1 MAFIK
6 QLETLKKKK
15 DNALLM
21 GGTEKIKKRHSQGKL
36 TARERMDRLLD
47 PDSFFE
53 IGMLNCSDVPDLKDN
68 TPADSKVSGFGKING
83 REVVVI
89 ANDFTVLAATSSR
102 IASKKEAQLKTV
114 SEQKGLPL
122 IYLGE
127 SGGARM
133 PDIMGSKGLGSIGG
147 DGSNTFVEHMTR
159 TRQSPMVAAVMGKC
173 YGMPTWMAC
182 IADFVVQV
190 KGSTLA
196 VSGPRVLE
204 IALGEKISDEEL
216 GGWEKHARITGLSDC
231 VAEND
236 EACLDM
242 IKTFLGYLPSNHQ
255 ENPPKV
261 HVPETSGKHMDK
273 ILEIIPEKRN
283 RTYDM
288 HRILEC
294 IVDSNSLFFVK
305 PLFGTSVITALSRIG
320 GESVGIIASQP
331 LYNAGA
337 MDTDGIDKVTSFM
350 CLCDSYNIPLVF
362 FHDTPGFL
370 VGNEAENNRV
380 GARVMNHLS
389 ALAQVTVPKISVI
402 IRKSFGMAYY
412 NMCGSGCGADFL
424 VAWPTAEMSFI
435 DPEIGFNVIYGNKLN
450 QFDMASKDEAIE
462 DMIED
467 SSPYGAAG
475 MHYIHDVIDPHETR
489 NYIVRALEICR
500 NTPSKAI
507 SKHKLANWPTKF

>member
-1 MAFIK
+1 
-6 QLETLKKKK
+6 
-15 DNALLM
+15 
-21 GGTEKIKKRHSQGKL
+21 
-36 TARERMDRLLD
+36 
-47 PDSFFE
+47 
-53 IGMLNCSDVPDLKDN
+53 
-68 TPADSKVSGFGKING
+68 
-83 REVVVI
+83 
-89 ANDFTVLAATSSR
+89 
-102 IASKKEAQLKTV
+102 
-114 SEQKGLPL
+114 
-122 IYLGE
+122 
-127 SGGARM
+127 
-133 PDIMGSKGLGSIGG
+133 
-147 DGSNTFVEHMTR
+147 
-159 TRQSPMVAAVMGKC
+159 
-173 YGMPTWMAC
+173 
-182 IADFVVQV
+182 
-190 KGSTLA
+190 
-196 VSGPRVLE
+196 
-204 IALGEKISDEEL
+204 
-216 GGWEKHARITGLSDC
+216 
-231 VAEND
+231 
-236 EACLDM
+236 M